1 MEYIENLT
9 FDEISVGDKAEL
21 SRVLKTQ
28 DIELFA
34 VMSGDVNPAHVDLEY
49 AKSDVFHKVIA
60 HGMWGGALISAV
72 LGTQLPGPG
81 TIYLTQS
88 LSFRRPVGLG
98 DKVLVRVTV
107 REKIASKQQ
116 LILDCECFNQDGEL
130 VIKGKAKVIAPAKKV
145 RRPRKIMPEVHLH
158 EHAAHYQQLIEKT
171 KDLVPIRVAVVHP
184 CDEVSL
190 LGALEAK
197 HKGVIEPI
205 LIGPKDKIIAV
216 ALEASC
222 NLDGIKIIDVPHSHA
237 AAAAAVEEVHLNN
250 VDAIMKGKL
259 HTDELM
265 TPIVDGKNGL
275 RTERRMS
282 HVFALDVPTYHKPL
296 FITDAAINI
305 APDLMTKRD
314 IVQNAIELLLAL
326 GTPTPKVA
334 ILSAVETVNSK
345 MVSTIDASAL
355 CKMAERK
362 QIIGGI
368 LDGPLAFD
376 NAISK
381 SSATT
386 KGLVSDVAGDADIL
400 IAPDLEAANMLAK
413 QLIYLAGAEAA
424 GIVLGATVPIILTSR
439 SDGILSRLASC
450 VLAQLYIHHLSSE
463 KRSSETLSVDDL
475 AVDKLSVANKQ
486 TLL

>member
-1 MEYIENLT
+1 MEYIENHT

-21 SRVLKTQ
+21 SRTLNTQ

-49 AKSDVFHKVIA
+49 AKSDIFHRVIA

-81 TIYLTQS
+81 TIYLKQS
-88 LSFRRPVGLG
+88 LEFHLPVGLG

-107 REKIASKQQ
+107 KEKIENKKQ

-130 VIKGKAKVIAPAKKV
+130 VIKGEAKVIAPSDKV
-145 RRPRKIMPEVHLH
+145 RRPRVILPEVHLH
-158 EHAAHYQQLIEKT
+158 EHAAHYRQLIEKT
-171 KDLVPIRVAVVHP
+171 KDIDPIRVAVVHP

-190 LGALEAK
+190 LGAIEAK
-197 HKGVIEPI
+197 DKGVIEPI
-205 LIGPKDKIIAV
+205 LIGPEAKIMAIAK
-216 ALEASC
+216 EASC

-237 AAAAAVEEVHLNN
+237 AAAAAVEEVRLNN

-265 TPIVDGKNGL
+265 SPIVDAKNGL

-282 HVFALDVPTYHKPL
+282 HIFALDVPTYHKPL

-305 APDLMTKRD
+305 APDLTTKRD
-314 IVQNAIELLLAL
+314 IVQNAIELLHTL
-326 GTPTPKVA
+326 GNSAPKVA
-334 ILSAVETVNSK
+334 ILSAVETVNAK
-345 MVSTIDASAL
+345 MVSTIDAAAL
-355 CKMAERK
+355 CKMAERM
-362 QIIGGI
+362 QITGGI

-381 SSATT
+381 SAAAT
-386 KGLVSDVAGDADIL
+386 KGLVSEVAGDADIL

-413 QLIYLAGAEAA
+413 QLIYLAGAESA

-450 VLAQLYIHHLSSE
+450 VLAQLYVHHHSTE
-463 KRSSETLSVDDL
+463 KRATQQLPIGESNTNESSGYT
-475 AVDKLSVANKQ
+475 KQ
-486 TLL
+486 ILL

>member
-1 MEYIENLT
+1 MEYIENKT
-9 FDEISVGDKAEL
+9 FNEIEVGDTAEL
-21 SRVLKTQ
+21 SRVLKPQ

-49 AKSDVFHKVIA
+49 AKDDIFHKVIA

-81 TIYLTQS
+81 TIYLKQS

-107 REKIASKQQ
+107 KEKIAEKQQ
-116 LILDCECFNQDGEL
+116 VLLECECLNQDGEC
-130 VIKGKAKVIAPAKKV
+130 IIIGEARVIAPSEKV
-145 RRPRKIMPEVHLH
+145 RRPRVMLPEVHLH
-158 EHAAHYQQLIEKT
+158 EHGAHYQKLLETI
-171 KDLVPIRVAVVHP
+171 KDITPIRVAVVHP

-190 LGALEAK
+190 MGAIEAQL
-197 HKGVIEPI
+197 KGVIEPT
-205 LIGPKDKIIAV
+205 LIGPKDKITAV
-216 ALEASC
+216 AKKAGCSLA
-222 NLDGIKIIDVPHSHA
+222 GIKIIDAQHSHA
-237 AAAAAVEEVHLNN
+237 AAIIAVEEVHKNN

-265 TPIVDGKNGL
+265 EAVVHKTKGL
-275 RTERRMS
+275 CTERRMS

-305 APDLMTKRD
+305 APDLNTKRD
-314 IVQNAIELLLAL
+314 IVQNSIELLHAL
-326 GTPTPKVA
+326 GIPEPKVA

-345 MVSTIDASAL
+345 MVSTIDAAAL
-355 CKMAERK
+355 CKMADRK
-362 QIIGGI
+362 QITGGI

-381 SSATT
+381 SAAAL
-386 KGLVSDVAGDADIL
+386 KELVSEVAGDADIL
-400 IAPDLEAANMLAK
+400 VAPDLEAGNMIAK
-413 QLIYLAGAEAA
+413 QLIYLAGAESA

-439 SDGILSRLASC
+439 ADGTLSRLASC
-450 VLAQLYIHHLSSE
+450 VLAQRY
-463 KRSSETLSVDDL
+463 VDYTKKIIL
-475 AVDKLSVANKQ
+475 
-486 TLL
+486 

>member
-1 MEYIENLT
+1 MEYIENRT

-21 SRVLKTQ
+21 TRELNTK

-81 TIYLTQS
+81 TVYLTQS
-88 LSFRRPVGLG
+88 LDFILPVGLG

-107 REKIASKQQ
+107 KEKIANKKQ
-116 LILDCECFNQDGEL
+116 LILNCECFNQDGEL
-130 VIKGKAKVIAPAKKV
+130 VIKGEATVIAPTEKV
-145 RRPRKIMPEVHLH
+145 RRPRVILPDVHLH

-171 KDLVPIRVAVVHP
+171 KNIDPIRVAVVHP

-197 HKGVIEPI
+197 DKGVIEPI
-205 LIGPKDKIIAV
+205 LIGPKAKIIATAEE
-216 ALEASC
+216 ALCSLE
-222 NLDGIKIIDVPHSHA
+222 GIKIIDVPHSHA
-237 AAAAAVEEVHLNN
+237 AAAAAVEQVRLNN

-265 TPIVDGKNGL
+265 SAIIDAKNGL

-305 APDLMTKRD
+305 APDLSIKRD
-314 IVQNAIELLLAL
+314 IVQNAIELLHTL
-326 GTPTPKVA
+326 GNPAPKVA

-345 MVSTIDASAL
+345 MLSTIDAAAL
-355 CKMAERK
+355 CKMAERM
-362 QIIGGI
+362 QITGGV

-381 SSATT
+381 ASAAT
-386 KGLVSDVAGDADIL
+386 KGLVSEVAGDADIL
-400 IAPDLEAANMLAK
+400 LAPDLEAANMLAK
-413 QLIYLAGAEAA
+413 QLIYLAGAESA

-439 SDGILSRLASC
+439 SDGILSRLTSC
-450 VLAQLYIHHLSSE
+450 VLAQLYVHHRSIEKHSTQPLPIDKSSVNE
-463 KRSSETLSVDDL
+463 PSTYT
-475 AVDKLSVANKQ
+475 KQ
-486 TLL
+486 ILL